1 MKLNPKYLPKNLSKK
16 DYKKQL
22 KNIRNTMKN
31 YKKRKYVNRPHLDSF
46 HLKPSKHVFHAM
58 KMYDVPNIQPTRAL
72 AKKTGCSLGALK
84 KIVNKG
90 EGAYYSSGSRP
101 NQTAQSWGIARLASA
116 ITGGNAAKVD
126 KDILIK
132 GCTPNS
138 RALREYNKSVKN

>member
-16 DYKKQL
+16 DYQKQL

-31 YKKRKYVNRPHLDSF
+31 YKKHKYINRPHLESF
-46 HLKPSKHVFHAM
+46 RSKPSKHVFHAM
-58 KMYDVPNIQPTRAL
+58 KMYNVPNIRPTRAL
-72 AKKTGCSLGALK
+72 SKKTGCSLGALK

-126 KDILIK
+126 KDILIG
-132 GCTPNS
+132 GCTPKS
-138 RALREYNKSVKN
+138 RALREYKKSVKN